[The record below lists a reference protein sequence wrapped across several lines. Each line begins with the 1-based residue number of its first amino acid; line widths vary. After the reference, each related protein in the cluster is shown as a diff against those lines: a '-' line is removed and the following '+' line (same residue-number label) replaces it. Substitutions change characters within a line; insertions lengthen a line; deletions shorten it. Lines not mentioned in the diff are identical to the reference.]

1 MVKTR
6 RGRLSVSLS
15 FADDM
20 TTLDMTGRLGST
32 LHGYELDRAYAGETD
47 ARGRRHGYGA
57 YRFPNAFFT
66 YRGDF
71 REGVKH
77 GRGRL
82 EFADGGYYEG
92 PFVDDEIQGEGER
105 VWADG
110 RSYAGGFELGEMH
123 GEGVYR
129 LANGSVYEGPMRHN
143 AREGRG
149 RLTTAEGNTYD
160 GDWIRDKRHGAGVE
174 TIAAT
179 GERYEGDFADDSR
192 HGVGASRND
201 AGDSYQGEFR
211 NGRRH
216 GVGEARDA
224 VSGVTYVGPH
234 VDDLPV
240 HLPVELEIES
250 LGPPDEEGGPPVR
263 LGSEDAPVRA
273 TAGEALPAGAV
284 VIRARLPREEKKPD
298 EAKEGGENEDG
309 AEEEREE
316 PAVEE
321 PAPEVENDAGDA
333 DEGESSPRGEVATH
347 ESGRVFRCSLHVGPP
362 KLSGVDGDEGD
373 ATEEV
378 GEDAAEAE
386 ERESERETPLESEA
400 EGSAARESDD
410 AKADASAPTW
420 TYGEEIPLAPG
431 ATPLTFD
438 AVFTVEGVA
447 SLDTVALREDVS
459 PGAYTLKIADATPG
473 KYGALSRC
481 GEGHVVLEVAA
492 APGAEGEGVEEEGE
506 GGGDAE

>member
-1 MVKTR
+1 MKTR

-201 AGDSYQGEFR
+201 AGDTYRGDWRE
-211 NGRRH
+211 GRRH

-240 HLPVELEIES
+240 HLPVELEIEA

-273 TAGEALPAGAV
+273 TAGEALPPEPSSSARGC
-284 VIRARLPREEKKPD
+284 RARKRNPTRRKRGLRTKTARRRRERNPRWRNPRRRSWRMRRD
-298 EAKEGGENEDG
+298 
-309 AEEEREE
+309 
-316 PAVEE
+316 
-321 PAPEVENDAGDA
+321 GDA
-333 DEGESSPRGEVATH
+333 DEGDDSGEVETRGEVATH

-386 ERESERETPLESEA
+386 ERESARETPLESEA
-400 EGSAARESDD
+400 EGSAARESED
-410 AKADASAPTW
+410 AEADATAPTW

-431 ATPLTFD
+431 ATPHLRR
-438 AVFTVEGVA
+438 GVHRRGGRLVGYHRPSRGRVA
-447 SLDTVALREDVS
+447 RRVYEKSRTRRRESTAPSRGAARDTWCWR
-459 PGAYTLKIADATPG
+459 
-473 KYGALSRC
+473 
-481 GEGHVVLEVAA
+481 
-492 APGAEGEGVEEEGE
+492 
-506 GGGDAE
+506 